1 MTNYP
6 TGKASS
12 GSFSPWTHLGPALCS
27 AGTRQASWVWPRE
40 DFLPPWKGSSPEAS
54 LRLTASPPWRTRPK
68 LPLPTSPQNTGTIE
82 STPTSNS
89 RE

>member
-6 TGKASS
+6 IGKASS
-12 GSFSPWTHLGPALCS
+12 GSFLPWTHLAPALCS

-54 LRLTASPPWRTRPK
+54 R
-68 LPLPTSPQNTGTIE
+68 
-82 STPTSNS
+82 
-89 RE
+89 